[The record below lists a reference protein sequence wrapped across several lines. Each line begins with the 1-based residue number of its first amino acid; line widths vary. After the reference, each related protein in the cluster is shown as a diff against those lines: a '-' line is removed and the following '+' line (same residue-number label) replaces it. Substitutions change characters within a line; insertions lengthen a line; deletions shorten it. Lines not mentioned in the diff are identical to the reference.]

1 MRSRVW
7 TFMVSIFS
15 ATHNLSQ
22 KCKCM
27 TSCTQLQCS
36 DFLCPEYAQR
46 QFAKIVDTHGSW
58 HLRDRYN
65 FWIDQN
71 TNTLDG
77 TQSCVRTALWRKWW
91 LFKIKQNWRDHFGVF
106 WRWFQYIYIC
116 FNMPEY
122 VSMDVTTCFNPA
134 LIIRQE
140 KVSQAPGWANQAT
153 GAVLSHEWRGSS
165 PVCCSF
171 SPAESSRASHAAGK
185 RNAQWWGMMPAS
197 EGFGRTF

>member
-1 MRSRVW
+1 MFQAFTPSSIQRCNPSMVPAHWMEHSRAW
-7 TFMVSIFS
+7 GRPFGENDGCLKSNRTEEI
-15 ATHNLSQ
+15 
-22 KCKCM
+22 
-27 TSCTQLQCS
+27 TSV
-36 DFLCPEYAQR
+36 F
-46 QFAKIVDTHGSW
+46 
-58 HLRDRYN
+58 
-65 FWIDQN
+65 
-71 TNTLDG
+71 
-77 TQSCVRTALWRKWW
+77 
-91 LFKIKQNWRDHFGVF
+91 F